1 MGWRFKMFCGK
12 EVRIILNGQA
22 KESFLELK
30 KRDDKEAQSLL
41 KSIDRIINILKQNP
55 QYGDPVRKE
64 LIPDSFKKIGIQNL
78 YRAELSNFW
87 RMLYTVKG
95 NKIEIFCFVLSI
107 IDHPTYDK
115 LFGYKRQ

>member
-1 MGWRFKMFCGK
+1 MFCGK
-12 EVRIILNGQA
+12 EVRIVLKGQA

-41 KSIDRIINILKQNP
+41 RSIDRIINILKQNP
-55 QYGDPVRKE
+55 QYGDPIRKE

-87 RMLYTVKG
+87 RMLYTIEG
-95 NKIEIFCFVLSI
+95 NKVEIFCFVLSI
-107 IDHPTYDK
+107 MDHPTYDK
-115 LFGYKRQ
+115 LLGYKKQ